1 MKKTCACDA
10 IRKKAPLAFLVF
22 VVLATSQA
30 FAQSQSTY
38 LRWAP
43 SASAAFN
50 PSLTYNVYRANS
62 CAGTFAKI
70 NAVPVTGTIFLDN
83 QPPPGSYCYQVTAV
97 LNSMES
103 GPSNSATAT
112 ILPIQPQS
120 QPQASANSPES
131 SASEP
136 PASAKQP
143 CAHGGDLFSWIR
155 CVADK
160 ARAKIAPPLPVR

>member
-1 MKKTCACDA
+1 MKNTCSYGATR
-10 IRKKAPLAFLVF
+10 RKALVAFFAFTALAAPC
-22 VVLATSQA
+22 A

-43 SASAAFN
+43 SVSAAAN

-70 NAVPVTGTIFLDN
+70 NVVPVTGTVFLDN

-103 GPSNSATAT
+103 EPSNSAAAT
-112 ILPIQPQS
+112 ILPLQTQS
-120 QPQASANSPES
+120 QLQPPVNS
-131 SASEP
+131 SAP
-136 PASAKQP
+136 PASAKLA
-143 CAHGGDLFSWIR
+143 CGHGGDLVNWIR
-155 CVADK
+155 CVAQK
-160 ARAKIAPPLPVR
+160 ARAAIAPPLPVR